1 MGTDFSTFKDLAPER
16 RMRELQKLIDALK
29 KEIGEREKDIRQA
42 EHLLALADEEARVLE
57 QVEVPEAK
65 TAPKRKPAKTEVLE
79 EKTEIKSEPKRLTR
93 EEQAELEKLLATAP
107 PRSED
112 LFHKIAHRPINE
124 LYSELRNIYDRE
136 RSTGV
141 ETSQDREMIYAIR
154 RGLEEKKKDMAEGEY
169 KADRQAKHLFT
180 AAQQM
185 AESMYQGGAG
195 GYKRTPA

>member
-1 MGTDFSTFKDLAPER
+1 MGVDFSEFKDLAPER
-16 RMRELQKLIDALK
+16 RARELQKLIDVLK
-29 KEIGEREKDIRQA
+29 KEIEQKQKDIREA
-42 EHLLALADEEARVLE
+42 EHLLALADEEARVIE

-65 TAPKRKPAKTEVLE
+65 PARKRAESEALE
-79 EKTEIKSEPKRLTR
+79 EKA
-93 EEQAELEKLLATAP
+93 EEKKERIARLEKLELEQLLKTAP
-107 PRSED
+107 PRSEE

-124 LYSELRNIYDRE
+124 LYSELRSIYDRE

-141 ETSQDREMIYAIR
+141 ETMKDREMIYAIR

-169 KADRQAKHLFT
+169 KADKQAKHLFT